1 MFAEASNH
9 PHMTFA
15 VYPPLVVLLLDEMLV
30 RQRQS
35 AVRTGL
41 LLGVATALQ
50 LLTGEEI
57 AATSV
62 LVSAIGIALLALLYR
77 SEVRP
82 RIAHAVRALAVAG
95 VAAFALAA
103 VPLGVQ
109 FFGAERVSAA
119 SGPIQPKGTFVVDA
133 LEFIVPT
140 ARQELTFHAADRIGE
155 KFNGQ
160 SEINGYVGIPL
171 LLLAAFVVVRYR
183 SDRLVRF
190 VAALGV
196 IVALLSMGPRPD
208 VAGHSL
214 PIPLPWV
221 IPQRLPLLE
230 NILPARLALVMFLLL
245 GLLAAVFADRSRLP
259 RLGVAAI
266 VAAAF
271 VPLIPHLPYASTAS
285 ASPPFFESGAR
296 AIPEGSVALVAPLAG
311 VSVGTTRPMLWQ
323 VAAGLRFRMPE
334 GYVIRPRG
342 TFDLPSVYPGLFTR
356 MAQLSRGETTPALTT
371 AGRLA
376 IRCALLGLR
385 IRTVVV
391 GPMAVGETETIALFR
406 DVLGSEPVRTGAVE
420 LWPDVLVAARRSA
433 SSCT

>member
-1 MFAEASNH
+1 
-9 PHMTFA
+9 
-15 VYPPLVVLLLDEMLV
+15 MLV

-62 LVSAIGIALLALLYR
+62 LVAAIGIALLALLYR

-82 RIAHAVRALAVAG
+82 RVAYVARALAVSA

-109 FFGAERVSAA
+109 FFGADRVSAT
-119 SGPIQPKGTFVVDA
+119 SGRIQPRGTFVVDA
-133 LEFIVPT
+133 LEFVAPT
-140 ARQELTFHAADRIGE
+140 ARQELTLDATSRIGE

-171 LLLAAFVVVRYR
+171 LLLAAFVAVRYR
-183 SDRLVRF
+183 SERLVQF

-196 IVALLSMGPRPD
+196 IVVLLSMGPRLR

-214 PIPLPWV
+214 PIPLPWI
-221 IPQRLPLLE
+221 IPQRLPLFA

-245 GLLAAVFADRSRLP
+245 GMLAAIFVDRSRLP
-259 RLGVAAI
+259 RLAIAAI
-266 VAAAF
+266 VAASF

-285 ASPPFFESGAR
+285 ASPRVFESGAGQ
-296 AIPEGSVALVAPLAG
+296 IPEGSVALVAPLAG

-323 VAAGLRFRMPE
+323 VAADLRFRMPE
-334 GYVIRPRG
+334 GYVIRSGG
-342 TFDLPSVYPGLFTR
+342 TFDLPNVYPALFSR
-356 MAQLSRGETTPALTT
+356 MAQLSRGEATPALTT

-433 SSCT
+433 GSCT